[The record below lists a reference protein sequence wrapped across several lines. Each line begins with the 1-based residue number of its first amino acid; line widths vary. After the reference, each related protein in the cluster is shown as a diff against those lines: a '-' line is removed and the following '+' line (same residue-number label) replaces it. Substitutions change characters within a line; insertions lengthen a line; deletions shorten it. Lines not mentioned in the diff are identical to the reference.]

1 MRGISLQGEE
11 LMANQEHLKQLQEA
25 IEKKDVAVWNNW
37 RMKNPKVRPDLRIAE
52 FSSANLHGADLSEA
66 KLGLADV
73 SGADL
78 SGADLSEADL
88 KRASLNDANL
98 SRSNLS
104 DANLKGANLRRAN
117 LSDADLS
124 GANFHDADLSGA
136 NLSGADI
143 RNADLVSID
152 VDTKTMLDN
161 ATVKDC
167 KIRLYDLERLTNYGG
182 LTRGQRMDMII
193 VNPTAKLRSYYSG
206 VWQWIYLIALTLFI
220 YPYAFFLFTNY
231 SKAEFYVSEESTT
244 LARALGEYILSGGQ
258 PEGRI
263 AWFVFSCFCF
273 QLLYGIL
280 RTILI
285 IKVKNLEL
293 YIESTGLQPKLSLRG
308 RWGKLLMADKILF
321 FINLCVVICHTWH
334 FMQMRVPYSG

>member
-1 MRGISLQGEE
+1 
-11 LMANQEHLKQLQEA
+11 MANQEHLKQLQEA
-25 IEKKDVAVWNNW
+25 IENKDVAVWNNW
-37 RMKNPKVRPDLRIAE
+37 RMTNPTIRPDLRVAE
-52 FSSANLHGADLSEA
+52 FSRANLHGADLSKA
-66 KLGLADV
+66 KCGLADI

-78 SGADLSEADL
+78 SRADLSETDL
-88 KRASLNDANL
+88 KRASLNDADL

-104 DANLKGANLRRAN
+104 DANLRRADLRRAN

-124 GANFHDADLSGA
+124 GATFRDADLSGA
-136 NLSGADI
+136 DLRGADL
-143 RNADLVSID
+143 RNADLVSIE

-161 ATVKDC
+161 AKVKDC

-193 VNPTAKLRSYYSG
+193 ANPAAKLRSYYSG
-206 VWQWIYLIALTLFI
+206 IWQWIYLIALTLFI
-220 YPYAFFLFTNY
+220 YPYAYFLFTSY

-244 LARALGEYILSGGQ
+244 LARALVEYILSGGQ
-258 PEGRI
+258 PGGRI

-273 QLLYGIL
+273 QLLYAIL
-280 RTILI
+280 RSILL

-308 RWGKLLMADKILF
+308 RWGKLLMADRILF
-321 FINLCVVICHTWH
+321 VVNLCVVACHTWH
-334 FMQMRVPYSG
+334 FLQMRVSHLG